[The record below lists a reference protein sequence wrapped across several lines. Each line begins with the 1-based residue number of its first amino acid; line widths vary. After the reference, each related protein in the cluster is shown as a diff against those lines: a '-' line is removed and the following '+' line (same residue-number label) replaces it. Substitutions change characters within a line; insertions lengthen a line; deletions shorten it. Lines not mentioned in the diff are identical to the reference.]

1 MNKLSVYLSYSSV
14 PLSYPVAAHSPSL
27 RTPLAIR
34 TALAICPART
44 SSRQSRTDFAVRT
57 NRSTNLPIMNLRQQL
72 TQFLTMAFVFSSSF
86 MAWKTL
92 SVVTNSHS
100 PVVVVLSGSMEP
112 AFQRGDILFLWN
124 RQRQNKVGDVVV
136 YEIKGK
142 DIPIVHRV
150 LREHHNLEK
159 QYLLTKGDNNLVDDL
174 GLYAKKQ
181 GYLNQATDLVGT
193 VKAYLPKVGYVTI
206 LISEN
211 MYARYALLGIMCIS
225 SLLTGE

>member
-1 MNKLSVYLSYSSV
+1 MNSANAK
-14 PLSYPVAAHSPSL
+14 AAS
-27 RTPLAIR
+27 A
-34 TALAICPART
+34 TASAR
-44 SSRQSRTDFAVRT
+44 
-57 NRSTNLPIMNLRQQL
+57 LP
-72 TQFLTMAFVFSSSF
+72 TA
-86 MAWKTL
+86 
-92 SVVTNSHS
+92 
-100 PVVVVLSGSMEP
+100 
-112 AFQRGDILFLWN
+112 
-124 RQRQNKVGDVVV
+124 
-136 YEIKGK
+136 
-142 DIPIVHRV
+142 HRV

>member
-1 MNKLSVYLSYSSV
+1 MQGRSGVGAR
-14 PLSYPVAAHSPSL
+14 AACRRLGS
-27 RTPLAIR
+27 TM
-34 TALAICPART
+34 CC
-44 SSRQSRTDFAVRT
+44 RQSRTGSRTGSLRIRAVHLQLSWPL
-57 NRSTNLPIMNLRQQL
+57 NMNLRQQL

-159 QYLLTKGDNNLVDDL
+159 QNLLTKGDNNLVDDL